1 MLVYAVVDDSLSP
14 TREKRLR
21 IEMSHYCGGMALKD
35 LATRIES
42 QATWEDLV
50 LPRGLIEQLHEIA
63 KQVCHRTRV
72 YARWGFREKAPPELG
87 VTALFAGEKG
97 TGRTLAAEV
106 LARDLRQDLYRI
118 DLSSLVE
125 KYVGETEKNLRRLF
139 DAAESTSAVLLFDEA
154 DALFGKRGEVK
165 DAHDRYANV
174 EISYLMER
182 TRSYRGLTI
191 LKTTLRSNIDCDVL
205 QQLRFVL
212 EFVRERNP

>member
-1 MLVYAVVDDSLSP
+1 
-14 TREKRLR
+14 
-21 IEMSHYCGGMALKD
+21 MALKD
-35 LATRIES
+35 LATRIEP

-50 LPRGLIEQLHEIA
+50 LPRSLIDQLHEIA
-63 KQVCHRTRV
+63 KQVRHGTRV
-72 YARWGFREKAPPELG
+72 YARWGFQEKAAPELG

-118 DLSSLVE
+118 DLSSVVE

-139 DAAESTSAVLLFDEA
+139 DAAESTRAVLLFDEA
-154 DALFGKRGEVK
+154 DALFGKRSEVK
-165 DAHDRYANV
+165 DAQDRYANV

-205 QQLRFVL
+205 QQLRFAL

>member
-1 MLVYAVVDDSLSP
+1 
-14 TREKRLR
+14 
-21 IEMSHYCGGMALKD
+21 MSDYCGGMALKD

-63 KQVCHRTRV
+63 KQVRNRTRV
-72 YARWGFREKAPPELG
+72 CARWGFQEKAAPGLG

-118 DLSSLVE
+118 DLSRAAE

-139 DAAESTSAVLLFDEA
+139 DAAESTGAVLLFDEA
-154 DALFGKRGEVK
+154 DALFGKRSEVK

-182 TRSYRGLTI
+182 TLSYRGLTI